1 MNNNNDHSRRAIGHP
16 TTTRRKGTWG
26 SRKWIG
32 IFACAAGAAA
42 LLWAQSASAVTLT
55 VVSQGQ
61 FPSGKILQIVMV
73 TVNPGESIPWHYHT
87 GTGWV
92 TVISGTLTD
101 DAGCGAPLVTHSA
114 GSVATEPAGHVH
126 RLFNYGAEPAVFTGT
141 LIFPG
146 CDPNNGTV
154 FVNGPSCEGN
164 SGQSQKQPIPDCNDE
179 SDD

>member
-1 MNNNNDHSRRAIGHP
+1 MNENTCRPRIAAHPGTKPGERASA
-16 TTTRRKGTWG
+16 W
-26 SRKWIG
+26 RKWLG
-32 IFACAAGAAA
+32 TCLCAGVTAA
-42 LLWAQSASAVTLT
+42 LLGAQSAGAVTLT
-55 VVSQGQ
+55 LVSQGQ

-92 TVISGTLTD
+92 TVVSGTLTD
-101 DAGCGAPLVTHSA
+101 DAGCGAPLVTHPA

-126 RLFNYGAEPAVFTGT
+126 RLFNFGSEPAVFTGT

-154 FVNGPSCEGN
+154 FVSGPNCEGN
-164 SGQSQKQPIPDCNDE
+164 SGNSHREPIPHCNDPS
-179 SDD
+179 SD